1 MSFEKEKS
9 NITLKQEDKMIQNKE
24 APKVENI
31 KNNLDDN
38 ETKVIS
44 IEEKNIKVNNKTE
57 KENIKKVI
65 IQKILMIK

>member
-1 MSFEKEKS
+1 
-9 NITLKQEDKMIQNKE
+9 MIQNKE